1 MLQFV
6 KGGLVEQQMKTG
18 YMLLRMAANAP
29 NLLIDDAKR
38 DASACQAE
46 QLGAAKMRAFHN
58 RQHARMAVR
67 FECKF
72 EAARMANA
80 RAVRA
85 FADELRR
92 LCGGA
97 LFFREFTCPCGRAM
111 V

>member
-18 YMLLRMAANAP
+18 YMLLRMAANVP
-29 NLLIDDAKR
+29 HLLIDDAKR

-67 FECKF
+67 FERKF

-80 RAVRA
+80 LAVRA
-85 FADELRR
+85 FADALCR
-92 LCGGA
+92 LCGGV

>member
-18 YMLLRMAANAP
+18 YLLLRMAANVP
-29 NLLIDDAKR
+29 HLLIDNAKR

-46 QLGAAKMRAFHN
+46 QLSAAKMRAFHN
-58 RQHARMAVR
+58 RQHARIAVR
-67 FECKF
+67 FERKF

-80 RAVRA
+80 RAAKA
-85 FADELRR
+85 FVDGLCR

>member
-18 YMLLRMAANAP
+18 YMLLRMAANVP
-29 NLLIDDAKR
+29 HLLIDDAKR

-67 FECKF
+67 FERRF
-72 EAARMANA
+72 EAERMANA
-80 RAVRA
+80 LAVRA
-85 FADELRR
+85 SANALCR
-92 LCGGA
+92 LCGGV